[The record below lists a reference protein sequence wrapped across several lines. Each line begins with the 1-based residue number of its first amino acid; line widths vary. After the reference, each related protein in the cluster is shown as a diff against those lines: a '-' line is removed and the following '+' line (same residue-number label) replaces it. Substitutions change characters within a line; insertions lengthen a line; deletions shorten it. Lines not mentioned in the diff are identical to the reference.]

1 MTHKNRNQNKFLKRN
16 QTQKEIMDAVDKKNP
31 LSGNYDTRDKRL
43 IKKQEFA
50 NVNFSMGNDT
60 SKSKNLQI
68 SIFDILFNFTH
79 EC

>member
-1 MTHKNRNQNKFLKRN
+1 
-16 QTQKEIMDAVDKKNP
+16 MDAVDKKNP

-60 SKSKNLQI
+60 SKSKNLQL
-68 SIFDILFNFTH
+68 FDIFLILHINIFVYI
-79 EC
+79 EMAKQSYQ

>member
-1 MTHKNRNQNKFLKRN
+1 
-16 QTQKEIMDAVDKKNP
+16 MDAVDKKNP

-68 SIFDILFNFTH
+68 FDIFILILHINVFVYI
-79 EC
+79 EMAKQSYQ